1 MYKIK
6 RRNTQQRNII
16 YDIVASTNTHPTAD
30 WVYEQAKKQIPNIS
44 LGTVYRNLKVLVEE
58 GKILE
63 INDGKVS
70 RFDANISPHHH
81 FKCEKCGSLYDIV
94 ERELLHINKDIAQK
108 KGYTV
113 NNSFVVLYGICPKC
127 NNGRI
132 S

>member
-1 MYKIK
+1 MHKIK

-30 WVYEQAKKQIPNIS
+30 WIYEQAKKQIPNIS

-70 RFDANISPHHH
+70 RFDANILPHHH
-81 FKCEKCGSLYDIV
+81 FKCESCGSLYDI
-94 ERELLHINKDIAQK
+94 EEGELLYINKDLAQK

-113 NNSFVVLYGICPKC
+113 NSSFVVLYGICPKC
-127 NNGRI
+127 NN
-132 S
+132 SLV

>member
-1 MYKIK
+1 MK

-30 WVYEQAKKQIPNIS
+30 WIYEQAKKQIPNIS

-81 FKCEKCGSLYDIV
+81 FKCENCGSLYDI
-94 ERELLHINKDIAQK
+94 EEGELLYINKDIAQK

-127 NNGRI
+127 NEHI

>member
-1 MYKIK
+1 MHKIK

-16 YDIVASTNTHPTAD
+16 YDIVASTRIHPTAD
-30 WVYEQAKKQIPNIS
+30 WIYEQAKKQIPNIS

-58 GKILE
+58 GKIIE

-81 FKCEKCGSLYDIV
+81 FKCEQCGSLYDI
-94 ERELLHINKDIAQK
+94 EEGELLNINKDIAQK

-113 NNSFVVLYGICPKC
+113 NSSFVVLYGICPKC
-127 NNGRI
+127 NGYM

>member
-1 MYKIK
+1 MHKIK

-30 WVYEQAKKQIPNIS
+30 WIYEQAKKQIPNIS

-70 RFDANISPHHH
+70 RFDANVSPHHH
-81 FKCEKCGSLYDIV
+81 FKCEKCGNLYDI
-94 ERELLHINKDIAQK
+94 EEGELLYINKDIAQK

-113 NNSFVVLYGICPKC
+113 NSSFVVLYGICPKC
-127 NNGRI
+127 NTHI